1 MEYKALFIP
10 YKKENGSE
18 NATKSDNQKHKQ
30 GVNKLVNAK
39 MCRFRDTVPLKHA
52 RGIRASP
59 FSTLIII
66 IIIIIIVVVVVVV
79 VSIQAMSGKEIYG
92 EI

>member
-30 GVNKLVNAK
+30 GVKLVNAK

-59 FSTLIII
+59 FFNTNYYYYYYYCCCCFCCFNS
-66 IIIIIIVVVVVVV
+66 
-79 VSIQAMSGKEIYG
+79 SYEW
-92 EI
+92 